1 MSASARPDAQAEAQA
16 PLADPN
22 GSFEIEIASSGR
34 IVEVAPDQSA
44 VDALAAAGIEVPVS
58 CEQGICGTCVT
69 MVLAGE
75 PDHRDMFLSAEDRA
89 ANDLFTP
96 CCSRANS
103 RRLVLD
109 L

>member
-1 MSASARPDAQAEAQA
+1 VSASARPEAQA

-34 IVEVAPDQSA
+34 IIEVARDQSV
-44 VDALAAAGIEVPVS
+44 VDALAAAGIDVPVS

-69 MVLAGE
+69 MVIAGE

>member
-1 MSASARPDAQAEAQA
+1 MNATARPEAQDA
-16 PLADPN
+16 RADPD

-34 IVEVAPDQSA
+34 IIEVAPDQSA
-44 VDALAAAGIEVPVS
+44 IEALAAAGIDLPVS

-69 MVLAGE
+69 MVIAGE

-96 CCSRANS
+96 CCSRAIS

>member
-1 MSASARPDAQAEAQA
+1 
-16 PLADPN
+16 
-22 GSFEIEIASSGR
+22 
-34 IVEVAPDQSA
+34 
-44 VDALAAAGIEVPVS
+44 
-58 CEQGICGTCVT
+58 
-69 MVLAGE
+69 MVIAGE

>member
-1 MSASARPDAQAEAQA
+1 VSATARAEALDA
-16 PLADPN
+16 RADPD

-34 IVEVAPDQSA
+34 IIAVAPDQSA
-44 VDALAAAGIEVPVS
+44 IEALAAAGYDLPVS

-69 MVLAGE
+69 MVIAGE
-75 PDHRDMFLSAEDRA
+75 PDHRDMFLSPEDRA

>member
-1 MSASARPDAQAEAQA
+1 MTAAATPKAHT
-16 PLADPN
+16 PLADPD
-22 GSFEIEIASSGR
+22 GSFEVEIASSGR
-34 IVEVAPDQSA
+34 IISVAAGQSV
-44 VDALAAAGIEVPVS
+44 VDALAAVGIEVPVS

-69 MVLAGE
+69 MVIAGE

-96 CCSRANS
+96 CCSRARS
-103 RRLVLD
+103 RRLVID

>member
-1 MSASARPDAQAEAQA
+1 MSASARPEAQDA
-16 PLADPN
+16 RADPD

-44 VDALAAAGIEVPVS
+44 IEALAAAGIDLPVS

-69 MVLAGE
+69 MVIAGE
-75 PDHRDMFLSAEDRA
+75 PDHRDMFLSAEDRT

-96 CCSRANS
+96 CCSRAIS

>member
-1 MSASARPDAQAEAQA
+1 MSATAHPEAQDA
-16 PLADPN
+16 PADPD

-34 IVEVAPDQSA
+34 VIEVAPDQSA
-44 VDALAAAGIEVPVS
+44 IEALAAAGIDLPVS

-69 MVLAGE
+69 MVVAGE
-75 PDHRDMFLSAEDRA
+75 PDHRDMFLSPEDRA

-96 CCSRANS
+96 CCSRALS